1 MKDVSHQNHGYKRT
15 LGFIFFVVMFCVALF
30 LQFGCTT
37 VQAIERCNHLDDDA
51 QWMNCVTH
59 ETRKKS

>member
-1 MKDVSHQNHGYKRT
+1 MKDVSQNKHGYKRT

-37 VQAIERCNHLDDDA
+37 VQAIGKCNHLDDDA
-51 QWMNCVTH
+51 QWMNCVDY
-59 ETRKKS
+59 EKRRLS